1 MAVLFLIVPFPRK
14 CLKTAEQAGLESC
27 SSKISDIREF
37 ETSEKNDING
47 TTISK
52 DAVFPFV
59 DIPRRSV
66 KVKNAINIGPTG
78 EDQGG
83 CYNGESLV
91 ETIMEQPCA
100 NYDSDQTGHQ
110 LFKTG

>member
-1 MAVLFLIVPFPRK
+1 MTLFCSEHLIIFAVVFFMAVLFLIAPFPRK

-27 SSKISDIREF
+27 SSKISDIKEF

-52 DAVFPFV
+52 DAVFPFA

-66 KVKNAINIGPTG
+66 KVKMP
-78 EDQGG
+78 
-83 CYNGESLV
+83 
-91 ETIMEQPCA
+91 
-100 NYDSDQTGHQ
+100 
-110 LFKTG
+110 